1 MDLTVQGC
9 VELSI
14 MKRAC
19 LVLVV
24 VVALL
29 TTLGEGFS
37 TAKKTKK
44 VQKKKTTVKKE
55 KRAEKTNKAS
65 SEGVCK
71 NGEGECTEEESKV
84 KTAPRSSGIFVFP
97 LEHSVS
103 PSAPFVGRG
112 SIEVEISKST
122 KQIIVRGKSRSLL
135 TSSESSALLKLA
147 ESGGFYRLRMPSR
160 AGETSGYV
168 VASIPACALVVGGL
182 REQLFLHIDVGGEL
196 VGIEYRTPLSK
207 SFKCKPSD
215 LRKSVNAAKR
225 LGEVK
230 LSTSAVAVMPRKAH
244 KVPLIVS
251 GETPPPPGM
260 EHLKKK
266 DPKSENPEE
275 NQSFLRRYWYIV
287 LPLVLF
293 MLFGGG

>member
-1 MDLTVQGC
+1 
-9 VELSI
+9 

-29 TTLGEGFS
+29 ATVGEGFS

-44 VQKKKTTVKKE
+44 VQKKNVKKK
-55 KRAEKTNKAS
+55 KRTEKTNTAS
-65 SEGVCK
+65 SENVCK
-71 NGEGECTEEESKV
+71 DGQGECTEEESKV
-84 KTAPRSSGIFVFP
+84 KTAPRSSGVFVFS

-122 KQIIVRGKSRSLL
+122 KQIIVREKSRSLL

-160 AGETSGYV
+160 GGETSGYV

-182 REQLFLHIDVGGEL
+182 REQLFLHIDIGGEL

-215 LRKSVNAAKR
+215 LRKSINAAKR

-266 DPKSENPEE
+266 DPKSENAEE